1 MPDYEATLKVF
12 VVSDATGG
20 TAERLVRSAAVQ
32 FEGAAVRLVRR
43 SHILAPE
50 QVRTVVQEAAG
61 GDSLIVHTL
70 VSDELRRLILAESR
84 LHGVDCLDLLGPML
98 DRLAVHL
105 RLTPQQKPGLFRQ
118 LDEAKTR
125 EIEAVAFAFHHDDGQ
140 NTQDLHRAEIVLV
153 GVSRSMKTPTMLYLA
168 SRGWFAANVPLIP
181 ELPLDSALAAL
192 SPARVFCLT
201 MQSEP
206 LHERRCARARE
217 EAIPEEPYA
226 SPAQIAKEN
235 RYAEGLCLKYG
246 WEQID
251 VTGKAVEEVAR
262 EIITLRTAEPPAEP
276 TH

>member
-1 MPDYEATLKVF
+1 MLKVL

-32 FEGAAVRLVRR
+32 FEGAAVRLVCRP
-43 SHILAPE
+43 HVLTPE
-50 QVRTVVQEAAG
+50 QVRAVVQEAAG
-61 GDSLIVHTL
+61 GDALIVHTL

-84 LHGVDCLDLLGPML
+84 LYGVDCLDLLGPML

-105 RLTPQQKPGLFRQ
+105 RLTSQQKPGLFRQ
-118 LDEAKTR
+118 LDDAKTR

-168 SRGWFAANVPLIP
+168 SRGWFVANVPLIP
-181 ELPLDSALAAL
+181 ELPLDSAVAAYCPRHAC
-192 SPARVFCLT
+192 SASRCS
-201 MQSEP
+201 SEE
-206 LHERRCARARE
+206 LRQRRCARARE
-217 EAIPEEPYA
+217 EAIPAEPYA

-235 RYAEGLCLKYG
+235 HYAEGLCSKYG
-246 WEQID
+246 WERID

-262 EIITLRTAEPPAEP
+262 EIITVLTNETPIRS
-276 TH
+276 

>member
-1 MPDYEATLKVF
+1 MLKVF
-12 VVSDATGG
+12 AVSDATGG
-20 TAERLVRSAAVQ
+20 TAERLVRSAEVQ
-32 FEGAAVRLVRR
+32 FENAAVRLVRR
-43 SHILAPE
+43 SHVLTPE
-50 QVRTVVQEAAG
+50 QVRTVVQEATG

-105 RLTPQQKPGLFRQ
+105 RLTSQQKPGLFRQ

-181 ELPLDSALAAL
+181 ELPLDSAVAAL
-192 SPARVFCLT
+192 PPARVFCLT
-201 MQSEP
+201 MHSEQ
-206 LHERRCARARE
+206 LRERRCARARE
-217 EAIPEEPYA
+217 EAIPAEPYA
-226 SPAQIAKEN
+226 SLAQIVKEN
-235 RYAEGLCLKYG
+235 RYVEGICSKYG
-246 WEQID
+246 WERID
-251 VTGKAVEEVAR
+251 VTGKAVEEVSR
-262 EIITLRTAEPPAEP
+262 EIITVLTAEPPTEP
-276 TH
+276 TG